1 VEVESVISQVLEQ
14 TDSVVYGVDIP
25 GVEGKA
31 GMAAIVEDVAKFDL
45 DKFLS
50 RLKAELPTYA
60 IPLFIRLVGTLD
72 LTGTFKFRKLD
83 LVREGYDPS
92 KIQDPLF
99 FYNAAVGTYC
109 KLDSCLYDD
118 IVSRRYRL

>member
-1 VEVESVISQVLEQ
+1 MISQVLEQ

-45 DKFLS
+45 EKFLS

-72 LTGTFKFRKLD
+72 LTGIISFFNKCNYFFLYLRVFIL
-83 LVREGYDPS
+83 S
-92 KIQDPLF
+92 KI
-99 FYNAAVGTYC
+99 
-109 KLDSCLYDD
+109 
-118 IVSRRYRL
+118 

>member
-1 VEVESVISQVLEQ
+1 MISQVLEQ

-45 DKFLS
+45 EKFLS

-72 LTGTFKFRKLD
+72 LTGIIYFLFK
-83 LVREGYDPS
+83 G
-92 KIQDPLF
+92 
-99 FYNAAVGTYC
+99 FYIIPN
-109 KLDSCLYDD
+109 L
-118 IVSRRYRL
+118 IF